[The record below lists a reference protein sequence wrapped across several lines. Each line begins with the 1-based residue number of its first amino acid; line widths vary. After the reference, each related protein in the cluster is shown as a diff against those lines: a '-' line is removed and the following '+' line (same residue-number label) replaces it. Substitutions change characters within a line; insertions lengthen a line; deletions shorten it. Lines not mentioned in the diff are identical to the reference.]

1 MKILKWSVS
10 NFGLM
15 CAALS
20 LIGEA
25 CFRVNG
31 LISNFHFYRREKKK
45 RIEGKRVGFIA
56 AAVY

>member
-45 RIEGKRVGFIA
+45 RELRERE
-56 AAVY
+56 